1 MPRRSESQ
9 PPAEA
14 PAAVWMRRKAAAN
27 ARGGKSEKREWML
40 SACMNETGCTKRE
53 AQAAYNS
60 LPDALKRKRP
70 PKNVQTE
77 ST

>member
-1 MPRRSESQ
+1 MPSQ

-27 ARGGKSEKREWML
+27 ARERKSEKREWML
-40 SACMNETGCTKRE
+40 SACMNETGCTRSE
-53 AQAAYNS
+53 AVAAYKS

-70 PKNVQTE
+70 PKNVPTE
-77 ST
+77 AT